1 MKTQILTALLCLSTI
16 TITAC
21 DNQRKVT
28 TQTHTAEPSKEVKKN
43 LEIYES
49 NISLNNKFTDLVN
62 ATFNRD
68 PNIYFSQL
76 HDDNVYDQIAVGCIK
91 SGDLTFSEI
100 IPEQLYKFEPSE
112 KLKECIV
119 AQGEKPISYKT
130 LARSFLVV
138 VPPNDHEKASA
149 KKANEEIS
157 KILEQADIDGKLSI
171 NAYFDAVSILHEEK
185 ERSREQVLTTSEK

>member
-28 TQTHTAEPSKEVKKN
+28 THTAEPSKEVKKN

-49 NISLNNKFTDLVN
+49 NISLNYKFTDLVN

-68 PNIYFSQL
+68 PNIYFSQN
-76 HDDNVYDQIAVGCIK
+76 HDDNVFDQIAVGCIK

-119 AQGEKPISYKT
+119 AQGEKPISHKT

-138 VPPNDHEKASA
+138 VPPNDHETARTE
-149 KKANEEIS
+149 KANEEIS

-185 ERSREQVLTTSEK
+185 ERSREQVLTTSEN